1 MLILQTITSATRY
14 RRSASGFVRRTPPLA
29 GFDGR
34 IAPVAADTLGG
45 HAP

>member
-1 MLILQTITSATRY
+1 MICDQFITSAPRY
-14 RRSASGFVRRTPPLA
+14 RRSASGLMRRTPPLA

-34 IAPVAADTLGG
+34 IAPIADSVGG